1 MNTFKRHTHLCFDN
15 ISVKV
20 RGKKAEVVH
29 CFVRSSLNARD
40 GEINSHW
47 SVFGAPND
55 KKHSFSRR
63 NLKKSVTQTNHRT
76 FNKSKQS
83 DSSQAWRFHLHV
95 KVHCR
100 LDLSQCDKNFVS
112 ISLFMPRN

>member
-1 MNTFKRHTHLCFDN
+1 MNTFKRHTHSFVLT

-40 GEINSHW
+40 EEINSHW
-47 SVFGAPND
+47 SVFGAPTD

-63 NLKKSVTQTNHRT
+63 NLKKIRDTN
-76 FNKSKQS
+76 
-83 DSSQAWRFHLHV
+83 
-95 KVHCR
+95 
-100 LDLSQCDKNFVS
+100 
-112 ISLFMPRN
+112 